1 VDPQVRAEAI
11 KRLSYIEGHIAG
23 VRRMV
28 EEDKYCVDILRQ
40 TLAVRRAI
48 ERLESLI
55 LAGHL
60 RNCVVEGIRA
70 GDSDRITSELIEI
83 FALNV
88 GRGTGDEG

>member
-1 VDPQVRAEAI
+1 MDPQVRTEAI

-23 VRRMV
+23 IRRMV

-60 RNCVVEGIRA
+60 RTCVVEGIRGGEA
-70 GDSDRITSELIEI
+70 DRVTGELIEI
-83 FALNV
+83 FNLNLR
-88 GRGTGDEG
+88 RGGNDEG